1 MSDGIGDV
9 TGDLAGDV
17 TGIDQ
22 AELTVVLDVRHPFS
36 YLALEPAIA
45 FGAKHGLEINWL
57 PIRSKPLKAPTTP
70 GPDDD
75 RSILHRRNR
84 AQMIAREIET
94 YASAAGLTIRDY
106 YRDPDPSALHLGL
119 LYARSVG
126 NSVATSF
133 LRESFRGY
141 WAGELAPDDVE
152 AIAKIVVTSG
162 GDSDA
167 FEIWCEAEGPA
178 LDAQIAADLNARGVT
193 VAPGYLVQGE
203 FFHGRQHLPM
213 IEWILGGREG
223 PVPI

>member
-1 MSDGIGDV
+1 MSEERGL
-9 TGDLAGDV
+9 TR
-17 TGIDQ
+17 IDQ

-45 FGAKHGLEINWL
+45 FGNKHGLEINWL
-57 PIRSKPLKAPTTP
+57 PIRSKPLKAPTTQ
-70 GPDDD
+70 GPQDD
-75 RSILHRRNR
+75 RSIRHRRNR

-119 LYARSVG
+119 LFARSAGKTIVE
-126 NSVATSF
+126 SF

-141 WAGELAPDDVE
+141 WAGELAPNDLH
-152 AIAKIVVTSG
+152 AIAKIVASSG
-162 GDSDA
+162 ADPDA
-167 FEIWCEAEGPA
+167 FEAWCETEGRA
-178 LDAQIAADLNARGVT
+178 LDEGIAADLTARGVT

-213 IEWILGGREG
+213 IEWILGGRVG
-223 PVPI
+223 PGPI